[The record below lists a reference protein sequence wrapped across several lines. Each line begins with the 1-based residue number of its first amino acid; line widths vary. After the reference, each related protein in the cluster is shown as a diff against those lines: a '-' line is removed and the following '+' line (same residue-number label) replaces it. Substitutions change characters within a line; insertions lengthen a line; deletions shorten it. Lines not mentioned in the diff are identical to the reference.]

1 MENVKEKAF
10 EYISEQLKIFVIN
23 RLAQSPST
31 SQQLA
36 TSFSILVDDLTVT
49 VASIDH
55 ILDALVKAHIV
66 EIDDV
71 NGIRMNYL
79 MRFDGDNIF
88 ELDLEAVERLI
99 VENDIPYYEN
109 VIPTDQDDLYFEY
122 VDDKICIHLN
132 RPIEISELPPIES
145 PQEEGDSI
153 ENDGENIPYN
163 EDTEINLS
171 SNEDTDNELSIGENE
186 AEIDI
191 ENELVNNNQLDI
203 VDSFDDEESSIDE
216 PILSEQ
222 SDKITIDST
231 VSQTTP
237 EAGDNV
243 DESSLP
249 IEDQEPDIENEEN
262 ELDQS
267 LLKQEPE
274 IVNENLKENL
284 DDTCPTPEEDKID
297 LEISEKSEE
306 SVAIKDESLSD
317 VSHQID
323 TEKLKKEISEDID
336 FSSPLEPISYA
347 EPVNTSDDF
356 FNDYF
361 ANYLPKKSEEKAQDE
376 PIVESTKEEIIK
388 DNSKTEGDISTIP
401 EEMSKVNNTESLEN
415 IGDNIVFT
423 TDVYTQTST
432 LTPEEE
438 SKRIEEALR
447 KLNEFSKPK
456 EKKEEVPVSPVENK
470 KEDEIEFF
478 DVSINDLIN
487 ESKTAP
493 EEVTDDN
500 EIVEEDKK
508 ASSFISVKAYIEE
521 QDLINSY
528 DWEKKLSRVFVDL
541 DNDDGEY
548 SPSSDNNVVV
558 STYSELKDIMEKK
571 NYKFKAY
578 SNYDSVSFYSQN
590 YIFSNRLNKSTA
602 IYTYLFMLIEII
614 VGYLFVDKYINR
626 GLTPYLILAIGLMVI
641 PVVFYLKYVYFKDK
655 RKPANFRFSI
665 SIVTALMV
673 YVNLMVMIVLF
684 AFFVPS
690 LNVSINDLSSMI
702 TTIFYPAG
710 LLLAIPF
717 SVCVYSILY
726 SSKKYHLH

>member
-49 VASIDH
+49 ESSIDH

-71 NGIRMNYL
+71 NGVRMNYL

-109 VIPTDQDDLYFEY
+109 VIPTDRDDLYFEY

-132 RPIEISELPPIES
+132 RPIEIPELPPFES
-145 PQEEGDSI
+145 QQEESDSI
-153 ENDGENIPYN
+153 ENDVENAPSIEETELKPIAN
-163 EDTEINLS
+163 EEP
-171 SNEDTDNELSIGENE
+171 DNEASIDEND
-186 AEIDI
+186 AEIGIKDGQLEDI
-191 ENELVNNNQLDI
+191 AEPL
-203 VDSFDDEESSIDE
+203 DDEESNPGE
-216 PILSEQ
+216 PIQSEQ
-222 SDKITIDST
+222 LDEENIDLPVSEST
-231 VSQTTP
+231 PT
-237 EAGDNV
+237 
-243 DESSLP
+243 SSEEDDSSP
-249 IEDQEPDIENEEN
+249 TEDQESDIENSKIESDQPIVIQESEKDIETEED
-262 ELDQS
+262 LS
-267 LLKQEPE
+267 
-274 IVNENLKENL
+274 
-284 DDTCPTPEEDKID
+284 DTYSPPEEVKID
-297 LEISEKSEE
+297 SEISEKSEDPASVDEE
-306 SVAIKDESLSD
+306 SVSD
-317 VSHQID
+317 VPNQLD

-336 FSSPLEPISYA
+336 FSSPLEPISYSR
-347 EPVNTSDDF
+347 PVNTSDDF

-361 ANYLPKKSEEKAQDE
+361 ANYLPKKPEQKVSE
-376 PIVESTKEEIIK
+376 PILESVKEEVVIEEPEAESEVISNNEEESTVNKEPVE
-388 DNSKTEGDISTIP
+388 D
-401 EEMSKVNNTESLEN
+401 

-423 TDVYTQTST
+423 TDVYTQTT
-432 LTPEEE
+432 VLTPEEE

-456 EKKEEVPVSPVENK
+456 EKVEEVTEPIVEPK

-478 DVSINDLIN
+478 DVSIDDLVND
-487 ESKTAP
+487 SKTTP
-493 EEVTDDN
+493 EEVPEVPET
-500 EIVEEDKK
+500 VVEDKK

-541 DNDDGEY
+541 DNNDDEET
-548 SPSSDNNVVV
+548 SSSDNNVVV

-590 YIFSNRLNKSTA
+590 YVFSNRLNKSTA

-641 PVVFYLKYVYFKDK
+641 PVVFTLKYVYFKDK
-655 RKPANFRFSI
+655 RKPANFHFSI

-673 YVNLMVMIVLF
+673 YVNLMVMIVLL

-726 SSKKYHLH
+726 NSKKYHLH

>member
-49 VASIDH
+49 ESSIDH

-71 NGIRMNYL
+71 NGVRMNYL

-109 VIPTDQDDLYFEY
+109 VIPTDRDDLYFEY
-122 VDDKICIHLN
+122 VDDKISIHLN
-132 RPIEISELPPIES
+132 RPIEIPELPPLES
-145 PQEEGDSI
+145 QQEESDSI
-153 ENDGENIPYN
+153 KNDVENAPSIEETELKPIAN
-163 EDTEINLS
+163 EEP
-171 SNEDTDNELSIGENE
+171 DNEPSIGEND
-186 AEIDI
+186 AEIGIKNSQSEDVAEHLDDVESNPDEPIQSEQLDEENIDLSVSESTPESCEEDDSSPTEDQESDI
-191 ENELVNNNQLDI
+191 ENGEIESDQPI
-203 VDSFDDEESSIDE
+203 VIQESE
-216 PILSEQ
+216 
-222 SDKITIDST
+222 
-231 VSQTTP
+231 
-237 EAGDNV
+237 N
-243 DESSLP
+243 
-249 IEDQEPDIENEEN
+249 DIENEED
-262 ELDQS
+262 LS
-267 LLKQEPE
+267 
-274 IVNENLKENL
+274 
-284 DDTCPTPEEDKID
+284 DTYSTPEEVKID
-297 LEISEKSEE
+297 SEISEECEDPASVDEEAVSE
-306 SVAIKDESLSD
+306 VPNQL
-317 VSHQID
+317 D

-336 FSSPLEPISYA
+336 FSSPLEPISYSR
-347 EPVNTSDDF
+347 PVNTSDDF

-361 ANYLPKKSEEKAQDE
+361 ANYLPKKPEQKVSE
-376 PIVESTKEEIIK
+376 PILESVKEEVVIEEPEAESEVISNNEEESTVNKEPVE
-388 DNSKTEGDISTIP
+388 D
-401 EEMSKVNNTESLEN
+401 

-423 TDVYTQTST
+423 TDVYTQTT
-432 LTPEEE
+432 VLTPEEE

-456 EKKEEVPVSPVENK
+456 EKVEEVTEPIVEPK

-478 DVSINDLIN
+478 DVSIDDLVND
-487 ESKTAP
+487 SKTTPKEVP
-493 EEVTDDN
+493 EVPETV
-500 EIVEEDKK
+500 VEDKK

-541 DNDDGEY
+541 DNNDDEET
-548 SPSSDNNVVV
+548 SSSDNNVVV

-590 YIFSNRLNKSTA
+590 YVFSNRLNKSTA

-641 PVVFYLKYVYFKDK
+641 PVVFTLKYVYFKDK
-655 RKPANFRFSI
+655 RKPANFHFSI

-673 YVNLMVMIVLF
+673 YVNLMVMIVLL

-726 SSKKYHLH
+726 NSKKYHLH